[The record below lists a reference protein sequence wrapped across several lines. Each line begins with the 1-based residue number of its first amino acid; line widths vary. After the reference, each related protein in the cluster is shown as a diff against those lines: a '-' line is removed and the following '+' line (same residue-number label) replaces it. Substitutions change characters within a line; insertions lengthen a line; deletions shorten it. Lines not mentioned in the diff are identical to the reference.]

1 MGCLLNLFKIFLG
14 LIVIIIML
22 VAGYKLVFEPYHPFG
37 WSQKDAEAFFHQ
49 DTSHSMDK
57 ISYDVPMQTGPTHD
71 YIMDNTFQKPF
82 VRMELDPELEKGLV
96 YVIKAFKAVFG
107 QDFSP
112 EMRAIAQQR
121 MPKADLYLG
130 DLTQG
135 LALELAGREYDC
147 IVATYSLHHL
157 TDGEKVRFLR
167 ALQARLRPGGEILI
181 GDVAFDS
188 RTELEACRAAAG
200 ETWDDGESYPVAEEL
215 RRELPGLRFQRMSP
229 CAGVLL
235 LKND

>member
-1 MGCLLNLFKIFLG
+1 
-14 LIVIIIML
+14 ML
-22 VAGYKLVFEPYHPFG
+22 REQGFDRWAEDYDADAAKSDGEGSYPFAGYQRVLDAIAHRVLARGTPAVLDLGFG
-37 WSQKDAEAFFHQ
+37 TRTLTERFYRAGCQ
-49 DTSHSMDK
+49 
-57 ISYDVPMQTGPTHD
+57 
-71 YIMDNTFQKPF
+71 
-82 VRMELDPELEKGLV
+82 
-96 YVIKAFKAVFG
+96 VFG

-112 EMRAIAQQR
+112 EMLAIAR
-121 MPKADLYLG
+121 GKMPGAGLYLG

-135 LALELAGREYDC
+135 LAPELAGRDYDC

-167 ALQARLRPGGEILI
+167 ALRARLRPGGEILV

-188 RTELEACRAAAG
+188 RTEREACRAAAG
-200 ETWDDGESYPVAEEL
+200 ETWDDGEFYPVAEEL

>member
-37 WSQKDAEAFFHQ
+37 WSQQEAEAFFHQ

-71 YIMDNTFQKPF
+71 YIMDNTFQKPV

-112 EMRAIAQQR
+112 TIISAHDSFDRHDKWSSHRWGRAVDIAL
-121 MPKADLYLG
+121 ADLPLKDKRRLVKFLKSTMPDDYTINWE
-130 DLTQG
+130 DQG
-135 LALELAGREYDC
+135 IQREH
-147 IVATYSLHHL
+147 LH
-157 TDGEKVRFLR
+157 
-167 ALQARLRPGGEILI
+167 
-181 GDVAFDS
+181 
-188 RTELEACRAAAG
+188 
-200 ETWDDGESYPVAEEL
+200 
-215 RRELPGLRFQRMSP
+215 FQYHR
-229 CAGVLL
+229 
-235 LKND
+235 

>member
-1 MGCLLNLFKIFLG
+1 MLNEDGFDRWAEDYDGDTAKSDGEGSYPF
-14 LIVIIIML
+14 
-22 VAGYKLVFEPYHPFG
+22 AGYQRVLNTIARRVLARGTPRVLDLGFG
-37 WSQKDAEAFFHQ
+37 
-49 DTSHSMDK
+49 
-57 ISYDVPMQTGPTHD
+57 TGTLTERF
-71 YIMDNTFQKPF
+71 YRAGCQ
-82 VRMELDPELEKGLV
+82 
-96 YVIKAFKAVFG
+96 VFG

-112 EMRAIAQQR
+112 EMLAIAR
-121 MPKADLYLG
+121 GKMPGAGLYLG
-130 DLTQG
+130 DLAQG
-135 LALELAGREYDC
+135 LAPELAGREYDC

-215 RRELPGLRFQRMSP
+215 RRDLPGLRFQRMSP